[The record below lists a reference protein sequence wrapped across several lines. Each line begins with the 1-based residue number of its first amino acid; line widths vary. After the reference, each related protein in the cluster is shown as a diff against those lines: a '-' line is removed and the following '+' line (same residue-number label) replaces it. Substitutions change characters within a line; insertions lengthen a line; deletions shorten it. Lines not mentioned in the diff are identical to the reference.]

1 MEEGLDPDFLIPSLC
16 VLFISCPTL
25 SKNDS
30 ASGRL
35 CSAATSW
42 VQKSSLIGLSERGIM
57 GIFGW
62 KAQPEPGLDGT
73 ELVSS
78 HLSFLLSSG
87 WAGSSQVVAKR
98 SPYLTRY
105 QLTTLPVGERG
116 PHS

>member
-1 MEEGLDPDFLIPSLC
+1 MFFLSPA
-16 VLFISCPTL
+16 PTL

-35 CSAATSW
+35 YSAAISW
-42 VQKSSLIGLSERGIM
+42 VQKSSLTGLSERGIM
-57 GIFGW
+57 GASAW

-87 WAGSSQVVAKR
+87 WAGSSQVVAKW
-98 SPYLTRY
+98 SPYLTQC
-105 QLTTLPVGERG
+105 QLATLPVGGRG